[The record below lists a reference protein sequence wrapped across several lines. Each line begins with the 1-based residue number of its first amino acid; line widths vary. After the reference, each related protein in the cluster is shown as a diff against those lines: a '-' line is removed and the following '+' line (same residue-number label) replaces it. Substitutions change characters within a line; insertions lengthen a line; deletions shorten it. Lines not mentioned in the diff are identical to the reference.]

1 MFANWLPLYSLQI
14 AISERRRGTVL
25 ELAAVITR
33 VFNVMDEEVLGAVV
47 DKSEGQA
54 HSSPSDTISPVR
66 LNTRGEGSKLPY
78 TITSW

>member
-1 MFANWLPLYSLQI
+1 M
-14 AISERRRGTVL
+14 RRGTVL

-54 HSSPSDTISPVR
+54 HSSPSDTMSPVR